1 MKTYEATVRL
11 EFVHTGI
18 EAENIKDFVAILKD
32 SFYETYGLELS
43 DNEILKIREVK
54 NDDSM

>member
-18 EAENIKDFVAILKD
+18 EAENIKDFVKILKE
-32 SFYETYGLELS
+32 SFYETYGLELE
-43 DNEILKIREVK
+43 DKEIIDIKEIEE
-54 NDDSM
+54 DDSL

>member
-18 EAENIKDFVAILKD
+18 EAENIKDFVSILKD